1 MRFQLNQEFLSELF
15 ELGLVIFPQLLGDS
29 TRISSAVNNI
39 TNKDFWR
46 CDGSKTT
53 GLRKSPTLLTSSALV
68 AGSNELTYKIL
79 YEEPLFCELVA
90 DIQDM
95 FGSGIIQVA
104 HATYYLPQPNTK
116 HGGHFSFYH
125 DSFVPDYRT
134 LVTIGTSEKG
144 MTFIDKYNI
153 KQQVSLHVPH
163 GTVIGLPQ
171 ERVAAVNNMSYRHR
185 VEGTWNTC
193 TLVLELDFVGGMNLM
208 KAMQNWRAEKFSI
221 PGHKYEIPVLD
232 ASVVAMD
239 EVHHGNDLQVC
250 VEKALV
256 AMGKSPLYRFMIQ
269 RI

>member
-1 MRFQLNQEFLSELF
+1 M
-15 ELGLVIFPQLLGDS
+15 
-29 TRISSAVNNI
+29 
-39 TNKDFWR
+39 
-46 CDGSKTT
+46 
-53 GLRKSPTLLTSSALV
+53 RKSPTLLTSSALV

-79 YEEPLFCELVA
+79 YEEPLFCEQVA

-125 DSFVPDYRT
+125 DLFVPDYRT

-144 MTFIDKYNI
+144 KRMTFFIDKYNI
-153 KQQVSLHVPH
+153 IQQVSLHVPH

-171 ERVAAVNNMSYRHR
+171 RVVAVNIMSYWHR
-185 VEGTWNTC
+185 VEGTGNTC

-239 EVHHGNDLQVC
+239 EVHHRNDPQVC
-250 VEKALV
+250 VVEKALV
-256 AMGKSPLYRFMIQ
+256 AMGKSPLYRFTIQ